1 MITQRVIEIKKLS
14 RIFKNGE
21 IEVHALVDVD
31 LVIGRGEFVAIM
43 GASGSGKSTL
53 LNILGCL
60 DKASAGEY
68 FLDGVHVNTL
78 NKNQLADIRNQKIG
92 FIFQSYNLLART
104 TALENVELPLI
115 YNRTGRFPDPKAIAK
130 KALQQV
136 GLGDRLEHRPNQ
148 MSGGQQQR
156 VAIARALVN
165 DPAIILSDE
174 ATGNLDSKASIE
186 IAELFV
192 RLNDEGKT
200 IVMITH
206 EPDIAQYARRIIT
219 FRDGKIMTDKP
230 VTERTPVGQTILEKE
245 AGQSDRI

>member
-1 MITQRVIEIKKLS
+1 MNAFGPKVIEIKKVS
-14 RIFKNGE
+14 RVFKNGD
-21 IEVHALVDVD
+21 IEVTALGDVD
-31 LVIGRGEFVAIM
+31 LVIERGEFVAIM

-60 DKASAGEY
+60 DKPTCGDY

-78 NKNQLADIRNQKIG
+78 DKNQLADIRNQKIG
-92 FIFQSYNLLART
+92 FIFQSYNLLSRT
-104 TALENVELPLI
+104 SALENVELPLI
-115 YNRTGRFPDPKAIAK
+115 YNRTGRFPNVREIAER
-130 KALQQV
+130 ALTQV
-136 GLGDRLEHRPNQ
+136 GLGDRMMHKPNE

-165 DPAIILSDE
+165 DPALILSDE

-206 EPDIAQYARRIIT
+206 EPDIAQYAKRIVM
-219 FRDGKIMTDKP
+219 FRDGKIIADQP
-230 VTERTPVGQTILEKE
+230 VANRSAI
-245 AGQSDRI
+245 QSTRK

>member
-1 MITQRVIEIKKLS
+1 MNESVSKVIEMCNVS
-14 RIFKNGE
+14 RVFKNGE
-21 IEVHALVDVD
+21 IEVYALNDVS
-31 LVIGRGEFVAIM
+31 LCIEKGEFVAIM
-43 GASGSGKSTL
+43 GASGSGKSTM

-60 DKASAGEY
+60 DKPSSGDY

-78 NKNQLADIRNQKIG
+78 DKNQLADIRNQKIG

-115 YNRTGRFPDPKAIAK
+115 YNRTGRFTNIHEIAK
-130 KALQQV
+130 KALEQV
-136 GLGDRLEHRPNQ
+136 GLGNRAMHRPNE

-192 RLNDEGKT
+192 RLNNAGKT

-206 EPDIAQYARRIIT
+206 EMDIAQYAKRIVT
-219 FRDGKIMTDKP
+219 FRDGKIIGDRS
-230 VTERTPVGQTILEKE
+230 VTERTELQETIASK
-245 AGQSDRI
+245 